1 MKRHT
6 ESHIAMRVMGLTS
19 TLLFFWT
26 AISSAEEMPVPME
39 MQFPLFLKILTFD
52 RNLRE
57 RAGNEIVIGIVYQS
71 KFRTSLEIKDA
82 LVEVMDKSSIKKI
95 EEIPVRCVAIDV
107 DNTNL
112 GDAISKSKV
121 NVLYITP
128 LRALELKRIIRVSR
142 AQKLTTLTGVPD
154 YVGSGL
160 AVGIGVKGKN
170 PRIIINLPAARAEGS
185 NFSSQLLRL
194 AKVIG

>member
-6 ESHIAMRVMGLTS
+6 ESHIAMRVIGLTS
-19 TLLFFWT
+19 TLLFFST
-26 AISSAEEMPVPME
+26 AITSAEEMPVPME

-71 KFRTSLEIKDA
+71 KFRRSLEIKDA
-82 LVEVMDKSSIKKI
+82 LVEVMSKSPIKKI

-112 GDAISKSKV
+112 GDAISMSKI

-154 YVGSGL
+154 YVVSGL
-160 AVGIGVKGKN
+160 SVGIGVKGRN